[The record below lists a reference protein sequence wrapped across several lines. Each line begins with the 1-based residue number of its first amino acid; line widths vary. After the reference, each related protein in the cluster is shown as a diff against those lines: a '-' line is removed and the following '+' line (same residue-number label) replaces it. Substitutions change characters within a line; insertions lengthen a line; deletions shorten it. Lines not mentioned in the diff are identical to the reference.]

1 VKQKISAN
9 VQHLFG
15 LLAAGGLTNATQV
28 DASTLTLQAPN
39 AFNEIKYT
47 YLAKLIGAKPV
58 TTAGA
63 PVDCFAPDAVFGGGT
78 FDVAYRPSDITAQGQ
93 MIKGIG
99 QAEVTASIGS
109 PYTVDN
115 EGNIMWILV
124 SR

>member
-1 VKQKISAN
+1 M
-9 VQHLFG
+9 
-15 LLAAGGLTNATQV
+15 
-28 DASTLTLQAPN
+28 
-39 AFNEIKYT
+39 
-47 YLAKLIGAKPV
+47 
-58 TTAGA
+58 
-63 PVDCFAPDAVFGGGT
+63 DCFAPDAVFGGGT